1 MANCSFLKA
10 TDARNRS
17 RNDTLIWTEICEVQQ
32 AILAAIDAGQYSTI
46 VSTATP
52 FTASGEITEVTVTNG
67 GALYDYIDATGLT
80 GVNPDDGATY
90 TNGVFANGTGGT
102 GAAITPVVIGNV
114 VTSVTVDSGGSG
126 YAPVSATASVGV
138 LYDLLNAQDET
149 SYDNSPTTEGTFVGG
164 DDYAIGEVITLSES
178 STATVDNISPQAVV
192 TIAAQ
197 DETSFDGAP
206 VTEGSFV
213 GGNANPFTP
222 YIAAQTITMNDGT
235 VILVDAVDGNGD
247 VTQFT
252 IQSISTVSVAS
263 GATLVQ
269 ASTTGAGQ
277 GFTLTLGTDNE
288 TAVGI
293 VTEFTIGSA
302 GAVPFRYPAVITQ
315 ASTTGIGV
323 GFTLSP
329 DTDNVQPVTTGSG
342 ALLTPIVTN
351 GAITNVVI
359 NNGGTAY
366 LGQEPIV
373 FSHPS
378 GTSASAYVSA
388 IDTGTGA
395 VTGIT
400 IVNSGS
406 GYEIANAQVAI
417 THPTGTGFVG
427 TVNTTGGVITSVT
440 VQDGGALYARIYPT
454 AIVST
459 STGNDA
465 EFRVNLISTP
475 DGSVDDIEIIS
486 GGYGY
491 AATDT
496 ITIVPVTGDDGS
508 GAAATLTVD
517 ANNFGTTAADYYLV
531 LSGQAT
537 DAVIADQIQYV
548 LDYFTAL
555 GYNIRAQVNPSTGNT
570 MQWQIIW

>member
-10 TDARNRS
+10 TDARSRS

-32 AILAAIDAGQYSTI
+32 AILAAIDAGTSYSTI
-46 VSTATP
+46 VNDGTP
-52 FTASGEITEVTVTNG
+52 FTSLNAITAVSLDAG
-67 GALYDYIDATGLT
+67 GAGYTISPVEGLT
-80 GVNPDDGATY
+80 GVNPDNGATY
-90 TNGVFANGTGGT
+90 TNGIYANGTGGT
-102 GAAITPVVIGNV
+102 GAAITPVVTGQVI
-114 VTSVTVDSGGSG
+114 TSVTIDSGGSG
-126 YAPVSATASVGV
+126 YTPVSATASVGV
-138 LYDLLNAQDET
+138 LYDLLTAQDET

-164 DDYAIGEVITLSES
+164 DDYAVGEVITLSES
-178 STATVDNISPQAVV
+178 STATVDAISATGVV

-197 DETSFDGAP
+197 DETSFDNSP
-206 VTEGSFV
+206 VTEGTFV

-247 VTQFT
+247 VTEFT

-263 GATLVQ
+263 GTTLVQ
-269 ASTTGAGQ
+269 ASTTGAGA
-277 GFTLTLGTDNE
+277 GFTLTLDTDNE
-288 TAVGI
+288 TAVGV
-293 VTEFTIGSA
+293 VTQFTIGSA
-302 GAVPFRYPAVITQ
+302 GAVPFRYPATITQ

-342 ALLTPIVTN
+342 AILTPIVTN
-351 GAITNVVI
+351 GVITSVVI

-366 LGQEPIV
+366 LGQEPII

-378 GTSASAYVSA
+378 GTSATAFVSA
-388 IDTGTGA
+388 INTGTGA

-400 IVNSGS
+400 VSNGGS
-406 GYEIANAQVAI
+406 GYEVANPLVEVS
-417 THPTGTGFVG
+417 HPSGTGFVG
-427 TVNTTGGVITSVT
+427 TVNTTGGVITSVS
-440 VQDGGALYARIYPT
+440 VQDGGFGYQTLYPT
-454 AIVST
+454 VTVS
-459 STGNDA
+459 DA
-465 EFRVNLISTP
+465 T
-475 DGSVDDIEIIS
+475 
-486 GGYGY
+486 
-491 AATDT
+491 
-496 ITIVPVTGDDGS
+496 GS
-508 GAAATLTVD
+508 GAQINVTGVSAGAITSIQLAAGGSGYSQTPSTLIYNSDGVQNATATISLTVGS
-517 ANNFGTTAADYYLV
+517 NTYGTNPTDYYAV

-555 GYNIRAQVNPSTGNT
+555 GYNIRAQVNPATGDT

>member
-10 TDARNRS
+10 TDARSRS

-32 AILAAIDAGQYSTI
+32 AILAAIDSGAYSTI
-46 VSTATP
+46 VSSGTP
-52 FTASGEITEVTVTNG
+52 FTASGAITGVTVTNG
-67 GALYDYIDATGLT
+67 GTLYDYIDATGLT
-80 GVNPDDGATY
+80 GVNPDNGATY
-90 TNGVFANGTGGT
+90 TNGIYANGTGGT

-192 TIAAQ
+192 TIVAQ

-277 GFTLTLGTDNE
+277 GFTLTLGADNE

-351 GAITNVVI
+351 GVITNVVI

-378 GTSASAYVSA
+378 GTSASAYVSSVSS
-388 IDTGTGA
+388 GV

-400 IVNSGS
+400 IVNGGS
-406 GYEIANAQVAI
+406 GYEVANALVALD
-417 THPTGTGFVG
+417 HPTGTGFVG
-427 TVNTTGGVITSVT
+427 VVNTTGGVITSV
-440 VQDGGALYARIYPT
+440 
-454 AIVST
+454 
-459 STGNDA
+459 
-465 EFRVNLISTP
+465 
-475 DGSVDDIEIIS
+475 SV
-486 GGYGY
+486 
-491 AATDT
+491 T
-496 ITIVPVTGDDGS
+496 
-508 GAAATLTVD
+508 
-517 ANNFGTTAADYYLV
+517 
-531 LSGQAT
+531 Q
-537 DAVIADQIQYV
+537 QQ
-548 LDYFTAL
+548 
-555 GYNIRAQVNPSTGNT
+555 
-570 MQWQIIW
+570 